1 MSVFLLNRAS
11 RYRQIA
17 PVTVPQ
23 KVETEYQQLLVS
35 MTSPM
40 LEAIGLAL
48 IGIGDRPDA
57 RQALTIL
64 RDLENR
70 WDKTFEL
77 PAQAIGNQ
85 WAQDVSG
92 QAKTRLE
99 RSISN
104 VLGKN
109 IVIVDDPSVWDS
121 VSLSA
126 QEATNLIKT
135 IPKDCLGKV
144 SQAVVEAARGNPLP
158 ENRTLAEEIAE
169 IGKITMERAELI
181 AKDQTSKMNTA
192 INQIRQTSVGIEEY
206 YWRTRED
213 NRVVG
218 DPGGLYPK
226 GNKVH
231 GNHYIRNGLLFRWD
245 EPPPDGHPGYA
256 INCRCRA
263 IPRLNRNDIRWIGVG
278 YRQK

>member
-1 MSVFLLNRAS
+1 MAAFLNRS
-11 RYRQIA
+11 TRYRKIT
-17 PVTVPQ
+17 PVTPSR
-23 KVETEYQQLLVS
+23 KIETTYREILVS

-40 LEAIGLAL
+40 LNAMALAFIGIDEKPDVRSTLAL
-48 IGIGDRPDA
+48 
-57 RQALTIL
+57 L
-64 RDLENR
+64 RGLESR
-70 WDKTFEL
+70 WDRAFDG
-77 PAQAIGNQ
+77 PSNAIADA
-85 WAQDVSG
+85 WSRDVSAA
-92 QAKTRLE
+92 AKTKLE
-99 RSISN
+99 QSIGS
-104 VLGKN
+104 VLGKD
-109 IVIVDDPSVWDS
+109 IIFMDDPDILASIE
-121 VSLSA
+121 LSA
-126 QEATNLIKT
+126 KEASDLIRT
-135 IPKDCLGKV
+135 IPKDYLGKV
-144 SQAVVEAARGNPLP
+144 SQAVVEVARSNPLP
-158 ENRTLAEEIAE
+158 ENRTLSEEIAE

-256 INCRCRA
+256 INCRCKA
-263 IPRLNRNDIRWIGVG
+263 IPRLNRNNIEWVGVG